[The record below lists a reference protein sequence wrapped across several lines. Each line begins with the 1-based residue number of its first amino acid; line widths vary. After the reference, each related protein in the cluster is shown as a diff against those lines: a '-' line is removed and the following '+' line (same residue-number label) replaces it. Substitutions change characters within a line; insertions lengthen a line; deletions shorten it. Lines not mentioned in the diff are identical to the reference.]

1 MVISDGEQSKDPQ
14 AIPLASAAQKVK
26 DKDVEVFA
34 FSTKPRQ
41 DTNADDLL
49 AIASGNDN
57 VYFVAPDDPAPAIT
71 TKITQKV
78 KSRVRGN

>member
-1 MVISDGEQSKDPQ
+1 MVVADGDQSKDPQ

-34 FSTKPRQ
+34 FSTKPRR
-41 DTNADDLL
+41 DTNEDDLNV
-49 AIASGNDN
+49 IASGNDN
-57 VYFVAPDDPAPAIT
+57 VYFVAPDDPEPAIT

-78 KSRVRGN
+78 KNLVRGN

>member
-1 MVISDGEQSKDPQ
+1 MVVADGDQSKDSQ

-34 FSTKPRQ
+34 FSTKPRR
-41 DTNADDLL
+41 DTNDDDLVV
-49 AIASGNDN
+49 IASGNDN
-57 VYFVAPDDPAPAIT
+57 VYFVAPDDPEPAIT

-78 KSRVRGN
+78 KNLVRGN